1 MFELYNYENKMPKD
15 KYNKIYKILINN
27 FYKNNNEII
36 KDEKYNN
43 WVNMILNTPNYY
55 ILIYSINNNIVGF
68 ISCIYIEEGLMLS
81 EVQIKKQY
89 QGKYDILRKMLK
101 YICNICDK
109 DKSKYVLGTIND
121 NNEKSKQVFTYI
133 GFKKE
138 KGILYK
144 ISFNNLIK
152 WINK

>member
-121 NNEKSKQVFTYI
+121 NNEKSKHVFTYI

>member
-1 MFELYNYENKMPKD
+1 MFEIYSYENKITIE
-15 KYNKIYKILINN
+15 KYKKIYKILTNN
-27 FYKNNNEII
+27 FYKNNEEII

-43 WVNMILNTPNYY
+43 WVNVILNTPNYY
-55 ILIYSINNNIVGF
+55 IVTYTINNEIASF
-68 ISCIYIEEGLMLS
+68 ICYIYIDEGLMLS
-81 EVQIKKQY
+81 EVQIKKEY
-89 QGKYDILRKMLK
+89 QGKFGILKKMLK
-101 YICNICDK
+101 YICEICDK

-121 NNEKSKQVFTYI
+121 KNEKSKQVFTHI

-144 ISFNNLIK
+144 IPIENLIE

>member
-68 ISCIYIEEGLMLS
+68 ISYIYIEEGLMLS

-89 QGKYDILRKMLK
+89 QGKYNILRKMLK
-101 YICNICDK
+101 YI
-109 DKSKYVLGTIND
+109 
-121 NNEKSKQVFTYI
+121 EK
-133 GFKKE
+133 
-138 KGILYK
+138 
-144 ISFNNLIK
+144 LIIK
-152 WINK
+152 